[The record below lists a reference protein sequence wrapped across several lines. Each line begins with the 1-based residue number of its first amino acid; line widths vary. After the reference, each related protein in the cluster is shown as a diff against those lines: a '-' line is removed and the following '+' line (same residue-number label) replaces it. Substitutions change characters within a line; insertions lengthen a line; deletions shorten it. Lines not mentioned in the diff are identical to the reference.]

1 MAPSMTPDLQP
12 LSTAPTRVSALWARR
27 LAAAMLACSLALCL
41 ACGGVGGGGGGGGS
55 GTNDPGELALT
66 VDRSH
71 IDSGD
76 IARVRVDVFDINE
89 NGVVLKL
96 KFTNSLSFMR
106 GSAFFYK
113 DEDKERAVTPNFDSS
128 DADARYLVFIFSRRS
143 AYGRSHISLDL
154 DLKAVAGDP
163 KGYIEVDLD
172 NNDPVV
178 PDSQEFSA
186 KNPRFSA
193 QERSGIRIDG
203 TAGSGSA
210 TPTPAATAAA
220 G

>member
-1 MAPSMTPDLQP
+1 M
-12 LSTAPTRVSALWARR
+12 
-27 LAAAMLACSLALCL
+27 CL
-41 ACGGVGGGGGGGGS
+41 ACGGIGGGGGGGGS
-55 GTNDPGELALT
+55 DTNDPGEIALT
-66 VDRSH
+66 LDRSH

-96 KFTNSLSFMR
+96 KFTKALSFMR

-113 DEDKERAVTPNFDSS
+113 DEDKERAVTPNFDTS
-128 DADARYLVFIFSRRS
+128 DADSRYLVFIFSRRS
-143 AYGRSHISLDL
+143 AYGKSHISLDL
-154 DLKAVAGDP
+154 DLKAIAGDP
-163 KGYIEVDLD
+163 EGYIEVDLD
-172 NNDPVV
+172 NNDPIV

-186 KNPRFSA
+186 SNPRFSA
-193 QERSGIRIDG
+193 QERSGMRIDG
-203 TAGSGSA
+203 STGAGSA

>member
-1 MAPSMTPDLQP
+1 MTPTFRP
-12 LSTAPTRVSALWARR
+12 SSEPVETTLSGFMRR
-27 LAAAMLACSLALCL
+27 LVVTSLVCSLAMCV
-41 ACGGVGGGGGGGGS
+41 ACGGIGGGGGGGGS
-55 GTNDPGELALT
+55 DTNDPGELALT

-76 IARVRVDVFDINE
+76 IVRIRLDVFDINE

-96 KFTNSLSFMR
+96 KFTKALSFMR

-113 DEDKERAVTPNFDSS
+113 DEDKERAVTPNFDTS

-154 DLKAVAGDP
+154 DLKAIAGDP
-163 KGYIEVDLD
+163 EGYIEVDLD
-172 NNDPVV
+172 NNDPIV

-186 KNPRFSA
+186 NNPRFSA
-193 QERSGIRIDG
+193 QERSDMRIDG
-203 TAGSGSA
+203 SPGAGSA